1 MIIVNADQEQGGMST
16 DAGGRRR
23 ALSGPVGQFIVFFN
37 GLILTVAAFG
47 LVSIMFS
54 ELLREEKQRNAL
66 AAEKMVQRNLSEL
79 ESSVRSA
86 AMVISLSRDRSESML
101 ARLID
106 YTIADIKKFDHLVWL
121 EKTPDGDWHYR
132 ELFSSNGKVIG
143 MYEAN
148 QQSFSDR
155 LVEYISGAGISGSD
169 VRVLTDIPGVRY
181 MQVSSD
187 PHVLSRPFALV
198 RQIRRQNGAEDFI
211 VAFSRFDKLF
221 DLGWADRKNAVE
233 HLSVVDPVSQR
244 KMMELSWHE
253 GAELV
258 ESVAHRNA
266 LVGTQIKVG
275 GVSFSMSIVPS
286 VTNHNSVLQ
295 YSPFIVLLFG
305 IALTVVGTMFVRN
318 NQRQAYKL
326 ASMNKALA
334 QKNMEMNVD
343 AAERERLNNALRK
356 SEREHKAII
365 NAVSDIIFEVDTNGN
380 IQFLNQTWSE
390 ITGFD
395 VARSMGCSIFDLLHP
410 QEQEEQRRQFNLLVK
425 GHIPAYRSITRL
437 QNADSSYRSVE
448 LAISM
453 LRQDEN
459 KQIRAV
465 GTITDVEERRRAEKA
480 LREAEQKYRTIVE
493 NIAGG
498 IYQMTPDGRY
508 ISANPAMARIF
519 GYESADDLMSPDVNA
534 ISHIYINAADH
545 GAMVR
550 SLESS
555 GQIKNFE
562 IQARRR
568 DGTVIWINENVR
580 AVRDE
585 DQRILYYEGSV
596 EDITQ
601 RKNAEI
607 QLRNA
612 KLESDLSSRAKSEFL
627 ANMSHELRTPL
638 NAIIGFSEI
647 IKDEVFGPVE
657 QRQYW
662 EYANDIFNSGRHL
675 LKIINEILDVARIE
689 AGERQLN
696 EQVVNIEK
704 VLKSAL
710 DLLGPK
716 IEGGHLVVINQVEG
730 KAPKLIGEETAIK
743 QMLTNIL
750 SNAAKFTPTGGR
762 ITVSSEIDGEGYF
775 RLSVTDT
782 GIGLERDEIERAL
795 SPFGQVNANLDR
807 TASGAGLGLTLVGAL
822 IRLHGG
828 RFELFSQK
836 GIGTTATLIFPPSRV
851 PEQEGESQH
860 SAQKSIS

>member
-1 MIIVNADQEQGGMST
+1 MIIVNADQGQGGISAN
-16 DAGGRRR
+16 AGGHRR

-37 GLILTVAAFG
+37 GLIVTVAAFG

-54 ELLREEKQRNAL
+54 DLLREEKQRNAV
-66 AAEKMVQRNLSEL
+66 AVEQMIQRNFSEL
-79 ESSVRSA
+79 ETSVRAA
-86 AMVISLSRDRSESML
+86 AMVLSLSRDRSEPML
-101 ARLID
+101 SRLID
-106 YTIADIKKFDHLVWL
+106 YTMADIKKFDHLVWL
-121 EKTPDGDWHYR
+121 EKTPEGVWHYR
-132 ELFSSNGKVIG
+132 EIFSNNGKISG
-143 MYEAN
+143 MYETS
-148 QQSFSDR
+148 QQAFSDQ
-155 LVEYISGAGISGSD
+155 LVEYISRADISGPE
-169 VRVLTDIPGVRY
+169 VRVFTDIPGVRY
-181 MQVSSD
+181 MQLNSD
-187 PHVLSRPFALV
+187 PHILSRPFALA
-198 RQIRRQNGAEDFI
+198 RQMRRQNGAEDFI
-211 VAFSRFDKLF
+211 VAFTRFDNLF
-221 DLGWADRKNAVE
+221 ESGWLGKRSSVE
-233 HLSVVDPVSQR
+233 HISIIDPVSQR
-244 KMMELSWHE
+244 KMMDVSWQRGDH
-253 GAELV
+253 AV
-258 ESVAHRNA
+258 ESVEQKAS
-266 LVGTQIKVG
+266 LVSAQING
-275 GVSFSMSIVPS
+275 GGYSFLMLIAPS
-286 VTNHNSVLQ
+286 VTNYNNVLQ

-305 IALTVVGTMFVRN
+305 VSLTIVGTMFVRN
-318 NQRQAYKL
+318 NQRQAHKL
-326 ASMNKALA
+326 ANMNKALA

-390 ITGFD
+390 VTGFD
-395 VARSMGCSIFDLLHP
+395 VARSIGCNIFDLLHP
-410 QEQEEQRRQFNLLVK
+410 QEHEEQRRQFNLLVK

-437 QNADSSYRSVE
+437 QNSDSSFRSVE

-453 LRQDEN
+453 LRQDES

-465 GTITDVEERRRAEKA
+465 GTINDVEERRRAEKA

-519 GYESADDLMSPDVNA
+519 GYDSADDLMSPDVNA
-534 ISHIYINAADH
+534 VSHIYINPGDH
-545 GAMVR
+545 EAMMR
-550 SLESS
+550 SVESL
-555 GQIKNFE
+555 GQIKGFE
-562 IQARRR
+562 IQAKRR
-568 DGTVIWINENVR
+568 DGTIIWINENVR
-580 AVRDE
+580 AVRDD
-585 DQRILYYEGSV
+585 DQKILYYEGSV
-596 EDITQ
+596 EDVTQ
-601 RKNAEI
+601 RKNTEI
-607 QLRNA
+607 QLRTA
-612 KLESDLSSRAKSEFL
+612 QLESDLSSRAKSEFL

-647 IKDEVFGPVE
+647 IKDEVFGPVG

-662 EYANDIFNSGRHL
+662 EYASDIFNSGRHL

-696 EQVVNIEK
+696 EEVINVEK

-716 IEGGHLVVINQVEG
+716 IESGNLAVINQVEG
-730 KAPKLIGEETAIK
+730 TAPRLIGEETAIK

-750 SNAAKFTPTGGR
+750 SNAAKFTPAGGR

-782 GIGLERDEIERAL
+782 GVGLERDEIERAL

-828 RFELFSQK
+828 RLEIFSQK

-851 PEQEGESQH
+851 PEQQG
-860 SAQKSIS
+860 A